1 MEGQDRGVPTIFV
14 IPLMQ
19 FFVALL
25 LFIALL
31 NGLRDLTVLTL
42 LVLGMG
48 FGAKLWTRISLSGIK
63 SHSAVNKQKVFPGEK
78 LTLRIH
84 AENRKFLPVWLQMQV
99 PVTGPIYPFSG
110 ETTLTKEDSLLW
122 YQGTHFEWEL
132 TAQRRG
138 VHQIGPLHILTGD
151 LLAFFSREKRTEEF
165 HQIIVF
171 PRIVP
176 LKSFPLPRRDFFGV
190 PGAKSPVQDPIYILG
205 TRDYQHGQPA
215 KYIHWKA
222 SARHNRLQEKVF
234 EPSEQEKVLLV
245 VDVDQFASH
254 KAEEEFENTLE
265 IVASLAVRMDK
276 RGYALGLVT
285 NGAMVGGGPAIV
297 PIARNRQQLPA
308 ILEVLARL
316 QMESKGDLIDTLR
329 RGLEVH
335 WGMSCVHFS
344 YEKDGTVVAAEQ
356 YFKHRKTPVMFFV
369 CQPRFISREDSSKV
383 WHKIHCIDDICIK
396 ESETPRPSRQDG
408 TGTAGLPG

>member
-1 MEGQDRGVPTIFV
+1 MEERDRGVPTIFV
-14 IPLMQ
+14 VPLML
-19 FFVALL
+19 FFVGLL

-31 NGLRDLTVLTL
+31 HGQRDLIFLSL
-42 LVLGMG
+42 LVLGLV
-48 FGAKLWTRISLSGIK
+48 FGAKLWTRISLSGMT
-63 SHSAVNKQKVFPGEK
+63 SHLVVNKQKVFPGEK
-78 LTLRIH
+78 LILRIN

-99 PVTGPIYPFSG
+99 PIAGPIYPSSG
-110 ETTLTKEDSLLW
+110 ETALTKEDSLLW
-122 YQGTHFEWEL
+122 YQRTHADWEV

-138 VHQIGPLHILTGD
+138 VHQIGPPHILAGD
-151 LLAFFSREKRTEEF
+151 LFAFFSREKKTEEF

-215 KYIHWKA
+215 KFIHWKA
-222 SARHNRLQEKVF
+222 SARHHRLQEKVC
-234 EPSEQEKVLLV
+234 EPTEQEKVLLV
-245 VDVDQFASH
+245 VDVNQFASH
-254 KAEEEFENTLE
+254 QMEEEFENTLE
-265 IVASLAVRMDK
+265 IVASLALRMDK

-285 NGAMVGGGPAIV
+285 NGAVFGGGPAIV

-316 QMESKGDLIDTLR
+316 QMKSKGDLLDILG
-329 RGLEVH
+329 RGLEIH

-344 YEKDGTVVAAEQ
+344 YEEDGTHVAAEQ
-356 YFKHRKTPVMFFV
+356 YFKHRKTPVLFFV
-369 CQPRFISREDSSKV
+369 CRPRFPVRRDTP
-383 WHKIHCIDDICIK
+383 KIWRTTHCIEEIRIK
-396 ESETPRPSRQDG
+396 EVEDI
-408 TGTAGLPG
+408 

>member
-1 MEGQDRGVPTIFV
+1 MRVEGQDRGVPTILV

-19 FFVALL
+19 FFVGVL

-31 NGLRDLTVLTL
+31 HGQRDLIVLSL
-42 LVLGMG
+42 LVLGLV
-48 FGAKLWTRISLSGIK
+48 FGANLWTRISLSGIK
-63 SHSAVNKQKVFPGEK
+63 SHSAVDKRKVFPDET
-78 LTLRIH
+78 LILRID
-84 AENRKFLPVWLQMQV
+84 AENEKFLPVWLQMQV
-99 PVTGPIYPFSG
+99 PISGPIYPSSG
-110 ETTLTKEDSLLW
+110 EKTLIKEDSLWW
-122 YQGTHFEWEL
+122 YQRTYFEWEL
-132 TAQRRG
+132 TARRRG
-138 VHQIGPLHILTGD
+138 VHHIGPPHILAGD
-151 LLAFFSREKRTEEF
+151 FFAFFSREKKEQEL
-165 HQIIVF
+165 HQIIVY

-205 TRDYQHGQPA
+205 TRDYQPGQPA

-222 SARHNRLQEKVF
+222 SARHHRLQEKIF
-234 EPSEQEKVLLV
+234 EPTEQEKVLLV
-245 VDVDQFASH
+245 VDVNQFASL

-265 IVASLAVRMDK
+265 VVASLAVRMDK
-276 RGYALGLVT
+276 WGYALGLVT
-285 NGAMVGGGPAIV
+285 NGALVGGGPAIV

-344 YEKDGTVVAAEQ
+344 YEEDGTHAAAEQ

-369 CQPRFISREDSSKV
+369 CQPRFTSRKDRSKV
-383 WHKIHCIDDICIK
+383 WHRIHSVDDIRIK
-396 ESETPRPSRQDG
+396 ESGR
-408 TGTAGLPG
+408 A

>member
-48 FGAKLWTRISLSGIK
+48 FGAKLWARISLSGIK

-78 LTLRIH
+78 LTLRIN
-84 AENRKFLPVWLQMQV
+84 AENKKFLPVWLQMQV
-99 PVTGPIYPFSG
+99 PVTGPIYPSSG
-110 ETTLTKEDSLLW
+110 ETTLTKEDSLFW

-138 VHQIGPLHILTGD
+138 VHQIGPSHILVGD
-151 LLAFFSREKRTEEF
+151 LFAFFSREKKEEEF
-165 HQIIVF
+165 HQIIVY
-171 PRIVP
+171 PRLVP
-176 LKSFPLPRRDFFGV
+176 LKSFPLPKRDFFGV

-222 SARHNRLQEKVF
+222 SARHHRLQEKVF
-234 EPSEQEKVLLV
+234 EPTEQEKVLLV

-285 NGAMVGGGPAIV
+285 NGAIVGGGAAIV
-297 PIARNRQQLPA
+297 PIARNRQQLA
-308 ILEVLARL
+308 SILEVLARL
-316 QMESKGDLIDTLR
+316 QMEPKGDLIDTLR

-344 YEKDGTVVAAEQ
+344 YKEDGTVVAAEQ

-369 CQPRFISREDSSKV
+369 CQPRFTSREDSSKV

-396 ESETPRPSRQDG
+396 ESEAPRPQGGAS
-408 TGTAGLPG
+408 GLM

>member
-1 MEGQDRGVPTIFV
+1 MEERDRGIPTIFV
-14 IPLMQ
+14 VPLIL
-19 FFVALL
+19 FFVGLL

-31 NGLRDLTVLTL
+31 HGQRDLIFLSL
-42 LVLGMG
+42 LVLVLV
-48 FGAKLWTRISLSGIK
+48 FGAKLWTRISLSGMT
-63 SHSAVNKQKVFPGEK
+63 SHLVVNKQKVFPGEK
-78 LTLRIH
+78 LTLRIN

-99 PVTGPIYPFSG
+99 PITGPIYPSSG
-110 ETTLTKEDSLLW
+110 ETALTREDSLLW
-122 YQGTHFEWEL
+122 YQRTHAEWEV

-138 VHQIGPLHILTGD
+138 VHQIGPPHILVGD
-151 LLAFFSREKRTEEF
+151 LFAFFSREKKTEEF

-215 KYIHWKA
+215 KFIHWKA
-222 SARHNRLQEKVF
+222 SARHHRLQEKVC
-234 EPSEQEKVLLV
+234 EPTEQEKVLFV
-245 VDVDQFASH
+245 VDVNQFASH
-254 KAEEEFENTLE
+254 QMEEEFENTLE
-265 IVASLAVRMDK
+265 IVASLALRMDK

-285 NGAMVGGGPAIV
+285 NGAVFGGGPAIV

-316 QMESKGDLIDTLR
+316 QMKSKGDLLDILG
-329 RGLEVH
+329 RGLEIH

-344 YEKDGTVVAAEQ
+344 YEEDGTHVGAEQ
-356 YFKHRKTPVMFFV
+356 YFKHRKTPVLFFV
-369 CQPRFISREDSSKV
+369 CRPRSSVRRDSPEI
-383 WHKIHCIDDICIK
+383 WRMTRCIEEIRIK
-396 ESETPRPSRQDG
+396 EVED
-408 TGTAGLPG
+408 L